1 MGQKFKLFLFTSY
14 AAAFLLFFGL
24 QYLMKEALG
33 EGSRHV
39 EELSYDHEIVMVMQ
53 DVLISLQR
61 AELSRRGYIIT
72 YNRDFIQDYN
82 SAVKS
87 VQQSLLY
94 LKQLNVKGS
103 YRDEFLDSLRASVNS
118 RVEIIKSSIDLAL
131 QDNSSDSVQAVLT
144 DKGKE
149 LMGSIRETIFTLLK
163 EKQNSRDDSYRALEQ
178 INADIDILNEIAVV
192 VVVIFGF
199 GLTAMTYF
207 YFKRHDNVEEQLRY
221 DLFQARQQV
230 QHAMSRY
237 QDLKVELKEKM
248 KSGESSPAKNS

>member
-1 MGQKFKLFLFTSY
+1 MGRTFKRFLFASY

-24 QYLMKEALG
+24 QYFMKATLG
-33 EGSRHV
+33 EGTRQI
-39 EELSYDHEIVMVMQ
+39 ELLSYDHEVVVVMQ

-61 AELSRRGYIIT
+61 AESNRRGYIIT
-72 YNRDFIQDYN
+72 KNRDFIQDYN

-94 LKQLNVKGS
+94 LKQLNVNGG
-103 YRDEFLDSLRASVNS
+103 YRDEFLDSLRASIND

-131 QDNSSDSVQAVLT
+131 RNNSSDSLQAVLT

-149 LMGSIRETIFTLLK
+149 LMGSIRSTIIALMK
-163 EKQNSRDDSYRALEQ
+163 EKQNSRDDSYRALER
-178 INADIDILNEIAVV
+178 INAEIDTLNEIAVV
-192 VVVIFGF
+192 VVVVFGF
-199 GLTAMTYF
+199 VLTAATYF
-207 YFKRHDNVEEQLRY
+207 YFKKHDSVEEQLRY

-248 KSGESSPAKNS
+248 TSGESGPAKNP